1 MRLEA
6 AAGGFSWFQANSGAA
21 RLICLAPEIPPTA
34 DEDRISGSHPT
45 NGSRAAFAAAAL
57 VTRRG
62 LSSGRAAAH
71 KLHMPVS
78 GALERYWVRPGDRP
92 DLSRI
97 ESNEKSLF
105 TGADKSE
112 FEGQFRKLQ
121 DELRDMQKMLYAQN
135 KHRVL
140 VVMQAM
146 DTGGKDGC
154 IKHVFS
160 HIDPQGIHV
169 HSFKKP
175 TVEEL
180 SHDFL
185 WRVHARVPR
194 TGQLVIFN
202 RSHYEDV
209 IAVRVKKLF
218 PAEVWKRRQRH
229 IVDFE
234 RMLAE
239 EGTTI
244 VKIYLHISKE
254 EQKRRLESRL
264 VNPVKHWKFNPD
276 DLADRKLWHDF
287 MEAYEDLIAKTSTA
301 HAPWFVVPADRKWY
315 RNLCVARIM
324 VDTLRKLDMELPAID
339 WNPKDIVIDD

>member
-1 MRLEA
+1 
-6 AAGGFSWFQANSGAA
+6 
-21 RLICLAPEIPPTA
+21 
-34 DEDRISGSHPT
+34 
-45 NGSRAAFAAAAL
+45 
-57 VTRRG
+57 
-62 LSSGRAAAH
+62 
-71 KLHMPVS
+71 MPVN
-78 GALERYWVRPGDRP
+78 GALERYWVKPGEKL

-97 ESNEKSLF
+97 DSNDKSLF
-105 TGADKSE
+105 TGGDKSE
-112 FEGQFRKLQ
+112 FEEQFRNLQ
-121 DELRDMQKMLYAQN
+121 DQLRDLQKVLYAQN
-135 KHRVL
+135 KHKIL

-169 HSFKKP
+169 RSFKKP
-175 TVEEL
+175 TAEEL

-185 WRVHARVPR
+185 WRVHAKVPP

-202 RSHYEDV
+202 RSHYEDI

-218 PAEVWKRRQRH
+218 PAAVWKRRQRH
-229 IVDFE
+229 IIEFE

-244 VKIYLHISKE
+244 VKIFLHISRE
-254 EQKRRLESRL
+254 EQKQRLEARL
-264 VNPVKHWKFNPD
+264 SNPNKHWKFNPD
-276 DLADRKLWHDF
+276 DLADRRLWDDF
-287 MEAYEDLIAKTSTA
+287 MQAYEDVISKTSTE

-324 VDTLRKLDMELPAID
+324 LDTMRGLKMELPAID
-339 WNPKDIVIDD
+339 WDPKGITIDD